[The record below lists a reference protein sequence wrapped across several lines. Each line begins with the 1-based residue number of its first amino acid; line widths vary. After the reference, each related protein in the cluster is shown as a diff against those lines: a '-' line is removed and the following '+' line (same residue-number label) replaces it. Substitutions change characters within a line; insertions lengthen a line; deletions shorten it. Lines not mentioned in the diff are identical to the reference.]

1 MTNNPVTFG
10 FQIEL
15 EFVFEERK
23 KPRTREN
30 LLITQPTCD
39 NVGPFLERPDNLSVP

>member
-1 MTNNPVTFG
+1 MTNNPVTFR

-23 KPRTREN
+23 KPKNLEN
-30 LLITQPTCD
+30 HFSEQGKT
-39 NVGPFLERPDNLSVP
+39 F